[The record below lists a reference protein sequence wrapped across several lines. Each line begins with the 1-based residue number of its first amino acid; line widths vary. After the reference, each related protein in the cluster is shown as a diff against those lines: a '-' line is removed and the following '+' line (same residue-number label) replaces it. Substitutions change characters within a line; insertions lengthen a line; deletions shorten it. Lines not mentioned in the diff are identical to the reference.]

1 METDPRKS
9 WRKWTWAQRGIDL
22 ARGEGLMGRPLGKG
36 VRLGGKGGKGAQREG
51 RDPEKRVSEGEGAL
65 WGKGSDRKEA

>member
-22 ARGEGLMGRPLGKG
+22 ARGEVGLMGRPLGKG
-36 VRLGGKGGKGAQREG
+36 VRLGGKGGKGAQ
-51 RDPEKRVSEGEGAL
+51 
-65 WGKGSDRKEA
+65 

>member
-9 WRKWTWAQRGIDL
+9 WRKWTWTQRGVDL

-36 VRLGGKGGKGAQREG
+36 VRLEGKWGKGAQ
-51 RDPEKRVSEGEGAL
+51 
-65 WGKGSDRKEA
+65 